1 MRMPKK
7 KIWIAAVSVILV
19 AALVVGVV
27 MVTGKSEPVAVFSWD
42 MVGFMDYFSNG
53 GESSGMVTTDKVQTI
68 YLSETQTVTKIH
80 VQQDQQVKKGDLLIS
95 YDTTLSD
102 LALERKDLDVQQKE
116 ITLDNAR
123 TELDRL
129 YAMKPMVVTPP
140 PETKPDP
147 EKIDHTKSPKDPK
160 LLGTVYDKKGGGAT
174 VLTPLYFWLS
184 GQQTIGKDLIE
195 YLWQECAAD
204 PQQEHL
210 YVVFQL
216 TPEDKADTAFEREY
230 GLKFTRVDPV
240 QPPSTE
246 PTQPTEPMPTAPQ
259 PTQPEGTEPVPTE
272 PEMTEPETTEPEVT
286 EPEVTEPEVTEVPT
300 EPPMEPAFFAAPVP
314 GDPTYQM
321 SFFVPGKDEDSNPG
335 PQIDWN
341 SGYTEEELIAL
352 RKEKEAQIVQLEHDV
367 KMGKAELN
375 IMKKE
380 ASAGEVRAEFDGTI
394 SSVLEPE
401 NALASQEPV
410 VKLNGG
416 GGFYVEGSVGEMD
429 LQTMQIGQKVMVT
442 SWENGQMFE
451 GEVVQVGQYPSDEQN
466 NYYYNQPNQT
476 YYPYR
481 VFISEDANL
490 MEGSYVGLTYQAQQS
505 QEGVMCLQN
514 AFIRTEGGESYVYV
528 RNDKG
533 LLEKRII
540 QTGVSQNGSYTP
552 IYGGVTQE
560 DLVAF
565 PYGKHVK
572 EGAKTYEGTEQDLYG
587 Y

>member
-1 MRMPKK
+1 
-7 KIWIAAVSVILV
+7 
-19 AALVVGVV
+19 
-27 MVTGKSEPVAVFSWD
+27 
-42 MVGFMDYFSNG
+42 
-53 GESSGMVTTDKVQTI
+53 MVTTDKVQTI

-102 LALERKDLDVQQKE
+102 LALERKDLDVQQKEITLDNARTELDRLYAMKPMVVTPPPETKPDPEKIALERKDLDVQQKE

-216 TPEDKADTAFEREY
+216 APEDKADTAFEREY

-246 PTQPTEPMPTAPQ
+246 PTQPTEPMPTDPQ

-286 EPEVTEPEVTEVPT
+286 EPEDRT
-300 EPPMEPAFFAAPVP
+300 
-314 GDPTYQM
+314 G
-321 SFFVPGKDEDSNPG
+321 
-335 PQIDWN
+335 
-341 SGYTEEELIAL
+341 GY
-352 RKEKEAQIVQLEHDV
+352 
-367 KMGKAELN
+367 
-375 IMKKE
+375 
-380 ASAGEVRAEFDGTI
+380 GT
-394 SSVLEPE
+394 
-401 NALASQEPV
+401 
-410 VKLNGG
+410 
-416 GGFYVEGSVGEMD
+416 
-429 LQTMQIGQKVMVT
+429 
-442 SWENGQMFE
+442 
-451 GEVVQVGQYPSDEQN
+451 
-466 NYYYNQPNQT
+466 
-476 YYPYR
+476 
-481 VFISEDANL
+481 
-490 MEGSYVGLTYQAQQS
+490 GSYRSTYGAP
-505 QEGVMCLQN
+505 
-514 AFIRTEGGESYVYV
+514 GGTCIFRSSCA
-528 RNDKG
+528 R
-533 LLEKRII
+533 
-540 QTGVSQNGSYTP
+540 
-552 IYGGVTQE
+552 
-560 DLVAF
+560 
-565 PYGKHVK
+565 
-572 EGAKTYEGTEQDLYG
+572 
-587 Y
+587 